1 MVWGPAQS
9 IALVQDMRSLEWQV
23 ADMLSLPFQRGIFD
37 AVIEKGTMDVLFVDN
52 ESPWD
57 PTPEVRSRVLTML
70 DETHRYAPGAGHVP
84 DDALPIGCKKRPGR

>member
-1 MVWGPAQS
+1 MWSSSFCGHDCRDNKISKSMVWGPAQS

-70 DETHRYAPGAGHVP
+70 DETHR
-84 DDALPIGCKKRPGR
+84 